1 MHPKNIFQLRP
12 MATFLGALLL
22 FSGPC
27 QLLDAWSTKRVNNRL
42 GENGVERM
50 ATVVALSGGARI
62 AAKRAKTGSASCR
75 WEVQFE
81 EVRCVEIF
89 ALPCPKGVTETPVIF
104 LPDDPQVCRVLS
116 RLAVLEDRRSDSQ
129 KRLPWLLILGGILL
143 LAVARSRFFST
154 NSSEESR

>member
-27 QLLDAWSTKRVNNRL
+27 QLLDTWAAKRTNSRL
-42 GENGVERM
+42 IESGVERM
-50 ATVVALSGGARI
+50 ATVVALSGGPRI
-62 AAKRAKTGSASCR
+62 AAKRAKTGSESCR
-75 WEVQFE
+75 WEVEFQ

-89 ALPCPKGVTETPVIF
+89 ALPCPKGITETPVIF

-116 RLAVLEDRRSDSQ
+116 RKAVLEDPRGNSK
-129 KRLPWLLILGGILL
+129 KRLPWLLTLGGILL
-143 LAVARSRFFST
+143 IAVARSRFFSA
-154 NSSEESR
+154 NSVEVK